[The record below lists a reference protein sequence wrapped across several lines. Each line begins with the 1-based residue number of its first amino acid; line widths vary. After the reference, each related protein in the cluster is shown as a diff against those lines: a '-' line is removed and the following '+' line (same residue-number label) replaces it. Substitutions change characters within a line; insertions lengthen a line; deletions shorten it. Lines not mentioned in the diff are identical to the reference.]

1 MKRSYTLC
9 RALALFLCFL
19 FIFLFGCNQPP
30 MDDQPPEPHVM
41 ELEYKA
47 VQKGEYIN
55 DDYFDWEKYGGL
67 TPEKIENIEIN
78 SKIINLEYIGKER
91 YEGEVAPRYVYTDAE
106 DTESRYYFDEK
117 GRLLAFTQDYPSL
130 LPARDPMPEEEAINY
145 AKNEF
150 SKYFDISGY
159 SVECTLYDR
168 QRYYKVE
175 FIKYIEDYA
184 AADYVIYR
192 IHTDTGEILR
202 MSSANLGRVPS
213 NLDISNLDPERAWNE
228 VEKLLEEI
236 LISEDYS
243 EEELQQFEHEIT
255 YLSIVPLSGDR
266 FGLEYQITSQFMN
279 STGKY
284 ITEYATILV
293 K

>member
-1 MKRSYTLC
+1 MK
-9 RALALFLCFL
+9 
-19 FIFLFGCNQPP
+19 
-30 MDDQPPEPHVM
+30 
-41 ELEYKA
+41 LEYKA
-47 VQKGEYIN
+47 VQKGEYTS
-55 DDYFDWEKYGGL
+55 DDYFDWEKYGSF
-67 TPEKIENIEIN
+67 TPEKIESTEFNN
-78 SKIINLEYIGKER
+78 KIINLKYIEKEKDGD
-91 YEGEVAPRYVYTDAE
+91 EIAPKYVYI
-106 DTESRYYFDEK
+106 DTERKGHEYYFDENGKLVGFDK
-117 GRLLAFTQDYPSL
+117 GWPYL
-130 LPARDPMPEEEAINY
+130 LPARNPMPEEEAINY

-213 NLDISNLDPERAWNE
+213 NLDISNMDPDRAWNE

-236 LISEDYS
+236 LHSKHYS
-243 EEELQQFEHEIT
+243 EEEIQQFEHEIT
-255 YLSIVPLSGDR
+255 NLLIVPLSGDR
-266 FGLEYQITSQFMN
+266 FGLEYTITSHFIN
-279 STGKY
+279 SEGKY
-284 ITEYATILV
+284 ISEYATILV

>member
-1 MKRSYTLC
+1 MKRNNTLC
-9 RALALFLCFL
+9 RIFSLSLCFV
-19 FIFLFGCNQPP
+19 FIFLLGCNQPP
-30 MDDQPPEPHVM
+30 VNEQPPEPPVM

-47 VQKGEYIN
+47 VQKGEYTN
-55 DDYFDWEKYGGL
+55 DDYFDWEKYGSL
-67 TPEKIENIEIN
+67 THPRIESIEFN
-78 SKIINLEYIGKER
+78 NKIINLEYIGKEKQKD
-91 YEGEVAPRYVYTDAE
+91 EIAPKYIYTDTE
-106 DTESRYYFDEK
+106 DKESRYYFDEK
-117 GRLLAFTQDYPSL
+117 GRFLALIQDYPSL
-130 LPARDPMPEEEAINY
+130 LPARDPMSEEEAINF

-168 QRYYKVE
+168 KRYYEVNLV
-175 FIKYIEDYA
+175 KYIGDYE

-192 IHTDTGEILR
+192 IHADTGEILR

-213 NLDISNLDPERAWNE
+213 NLDISNLDSERAWNE

-255 YLSIVPLSGDR
+255 YLLIVPLSGDR
-266 FGLEYQITSQFMN
+266 FGLEYQITSQFMD

-284 ITEYATILV
+284 IKEYATILV